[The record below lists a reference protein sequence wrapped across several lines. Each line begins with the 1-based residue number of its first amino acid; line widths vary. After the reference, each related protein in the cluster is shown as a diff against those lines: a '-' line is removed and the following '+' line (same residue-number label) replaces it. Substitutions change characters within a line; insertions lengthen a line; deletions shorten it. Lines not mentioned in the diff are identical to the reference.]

1 MYTPSSFRVS
11 DHLTISRFIKAHN
24 FGVLFSHHGETP
36 EATHL
41 PFMVETHGNNIK
53 KLIAHF
59 AKANKQWRRIDESK
73 EVLVVFQGPH
83 AYITPSWY
91 EQRET
96 VPTWNYAAV
105 HVRGKAKII
114 HQKDRLRQMVEEL
127 THFHEQ
133 QVDSDWDLQEAAS
146 IMETELKAIT
156 GIEISVKEIEAK
168 FKFNQNRSEQ
178 DQRCVIDH
186 LRKHQGDKSLQ
197 DVAEI
202 MEENLKKGSR

>member
-1 MYTPSSFRVS
+1 MYTPSSFRVT

-24 FGVLFSHHGETP
+24 FGLLFSHHEENP

-41 PFMVETHGNNIK
+41 PFMIETHENKIT

-59 AKANKQWRRIDESK
+59 AKANKHWLRIDESK
-73 EVLVVFQGPH
+73 ELLVVFQGPH

-91 EQRET
+91 RQRET

-105 HVRGKAKII
+105 HVRGNAKII
-114 HQKDRLRQMVEEL
+114 HQKDRLREMVEDL

-133 QVDSDWDLQEAAS
+133 QVDSDWNLQEAES

-156 GIEISVKEIEAK
+156 GIEISVTGIEAK
-168 FKFNQNRSEQ
+168 FKFNQNRSKQ
-178 DQRCVIDH
+178 DQQCVIDH
-186 LRKHQGDKSLQ
+186 LRKTRGDKKLE

-202 MEENLKKGSR
+202 MEENLKKDRR

>member
-11 DHLTISRFIKAHN
+11 DHPTISRFIKAHN
-24 FGVLFSHHGETP
+24 FGLLFSHHGENP

-41 PFMVETHGNNIK
+41 PFMIETHDSKIK

-59 AKANKQWRRIDESK
+59 AKANKHWRRIDESK

-91 EQRET
+91 KQRET

-133 QVDSDWDLQEAAS
+133 QVNSDWDLQEAAS

-178 DQRCVIDH
+178 DQQCVIDH
-186 LRKHQGDKSLQ
+186 LRNHQGDKNLE

-202 MEENLKKGSR
+202 MEENLKKDSR